1 MCYGLHMER
10 CERSSCVCSYH
21 MYRAFW
27 DVVIGE
33 DLVCLSEPSNEHGR
47 YAVAV
52 SKDGVIIR
60 NLLQTISQHCCLFLK
75 IGGI

>member
-10 CERSSCVCSYH
+10 CESSHVCSYH
-21 MYRAFW
+21 MYRIFRDA
-27 DVVIGE
+27 VIRE
-33 DLVCLSEPSNEHGR
+33 DLVCLSEPSNENGR

-75 IGGI
+75 RGGI